1 MKHEKP
7 ELSRKNPYRLPKY
20 RYLELKNFCFQ
31 YNDWKRALARLDGWR
46 AQEGDMGGI
55 VKSNIP
61 SDPTAREG
69 MLRAYYSQHIEL
81 IDRCIAKLEPA
92 LQTYILKGVT
102 EGLSYRNLRV
112 RGCVIQQRYN
122 EETKATYWG
131 PIDPWL
137 TDKIYLRIGFKEYF
151 DAHAKKKDSH
161 GYFPTVTVRQLM
173 WALRMKPLKKE
184 RWETS
189 FDHVPI

>member
-1 MKHEKP
+1 MSREHTWNLSKWGQGKMKHEKP

-69 MLRAYYSQHIEL
+69 MRHPTALQRGNQSDLLGTYRPVADRQNLSAHRIQGVFWCSRKEEGLARVLSDGHCPTAHVGAADETAQERTLGDQLWPCTDLRAFIFSL
-81 IDRCIAKLEPA
+81 D
-92 LQTYILKGVT
+92 
-102 EGLSYRNLRV
+102 
-112 RGCVIQQRYN
+112 
-122 EETKATYWG
+122 
-131 PIDPWL
+131 
-137 TDKIYLRIGFKEYF
+137 F
-151 DAHAKKKDSH
+151 D
-161 GYFPTVTVRQLM
+161 
-173 WALRMKPLKKE
+173 
-184 RWETS
+184 
-189 FDHVPI
+189 II

>member
-112 RGCVIQQRYN
+112 RGC
-122 EETKATYWG
+122 
-131 PIDPWL
+131 
-137 TDKIYLRIGFKEYF
+137 
-151 DAHAKKKDSH
+151 
-161 GYFPTVTVRQLM
+161 
-173 WALRMKPLKKE
+173 
-184 RWETS
+184 
-189 FDHVPI
+189 

>member
-69 MLRAYYSQHIEL
+69 MLRAYYGKQNIIER
-81 IDRCIAKLEPA
+81 DFGKRDGIAENDEA
-92 LQTYILKGVT
+92 
-102 EGLSYRNLRV
+102 R
-112 RGCVIQQRYN
+112 
-122 EETKATYWG
+122 
-131 PIDPWL
+131 
-137 TDKIYLRIGFKEYF
+137 F
-151 DAHAKKKDSH
+151 
-161 GYFPTVTVRQLM
+161 
-173 WALRMKPLKKE
+173 
-184 RWETS
+184 
-189 FDHVPI
+189 

>member
-102 EGLSYRNLRV
+102 EGLSYRNLHV
-112 RGCVIQQRYN
+112 RGCPCGSQMYYDFYR
-122 EETKATYWG
+122 KFF
-131 PIDPWL
+131 WL
-137 TDKIYLRIGFKEYF
+137 LSIE
-151 DAHAKKKDSH
+151 
-161 GYFPTVTVRQLM
+161 RQ
-173 WALRMKPLKKE
+173 
-184 RWETS
+184 
-189 FDHVPI
+189 